1 MTSNLSILFYP
12 KKLNSNKQ
20 ESAIIYSRITI
31 NGKRSEFS
39 TGRKI
44 ELKKWNSDS
53 NLARGNSFEIKT
65 LNRYLDTVKAK
76 LYDIHDKLLREAKM
90 ISASDIKDLYLGKG
104 EKQRMLL
111 EVFQEHNDEIKNLI
125 GKGLYQGHFTTL

>member
-1 MTSNLSILFYP
+1 MT
-12 KKLNSNKQ
+12 KKQTKRSNSNKQ

-31 NGKRSEFS
+31 NSKRSEFS

-44 ELKKWNSDS
+44 ELNKWNSES
-53 NLARGNSFEIKT
+53 NQSRGNSSEIKT

-76 LYDIHDKLLREAKM
+76 LYDIHDKLLREAKV
-90 ISASDIKDLYLGKG
+90 ISASAIKDLYLGKG

-111 EVFQEHNDEIKNLI
+111 EVFQEHNNEIKKLI
-125 GKGLYQGHFTTL
+125 GKG

>member
-1 MTSNLSILFYP
+1 MATLLNILFFP
-12 KKLNSNKQ
+12 KRGISTPD
-20 ESAIIYSRITI
+20 EYAILYTRITI

-53 NLARGNSFEIKT
+53 NQARGNSSEIKT

-76 LYDIHDKLLREAKM
+76 LYDIHDKLLREAKV

-111 EVFQEHNDEIKNLI
+111 KVFQEHNDEIKNLI